1 MTKPGAAGFKDPP
14 GAPRHRDGHND
25 DSGSRFLR
33 SRPRAVCT
41 GRRFSNLA
49 EHRRTAELGSRYPA
63 CTERIVTVRD
73 GVQLAVRDQGPIRAE
88 ATVVLLHGLCLEQG
102 SWAGQ
107 IRHLTRQ
114 WGDRIR
120 IISYDHRG
128 HGRSG
133 TAPKRTYVVEQLAA
147 DLADV
152 LAALDVTGPLTLAG
166 HSMGGMVALA
176 YLGLPPADRPV
187 EPRGLVLAATAA
199 GRLAE
204 RGVARLLASPATDV
218 LCGLAARTP
227 QRAVRLLSK
236 PVCATLALQVGNHAR
251 PTLTTLFATALA
263 TTSLTTA
270 VGFLPGL
277 RSYDQSSTLAS
288 VRAQTIIISGGA
300 DLLTPPSH
308 ARDLAA
314 AIPGATHLH
323 LPMAGHML
331 LHEAPHAVTD
341 AISRTI
347 ATRISAHPLP
357 KAPIRLPG
365 QRNSEHAKTA

>member
-1 MTKPGAAGFKDPP
+1 MATASAAPSAP
-14 GAPRHRDGHND
+14 VSLGAP
-25 DSGSRFLR
+25 SFLR
-33 SRPRAVCT
+33 SRLRAERT
-41 GRRFSNLA
+41 GRR
-49 EHRRTAELGSRYPA
+49 HPA

-73 GVQLAVRDQGPIRAE
+73 GVQLAVRDQGPSRAE
-88 ATVVLLHGLCLEQG
+88 ATVVLLHGLCLEKG

-133 TAPKRTYVVEQLAA
+133 SAPNRTYTVEQLAE

-152 LAALDVTGPLTLAG
+152 LTALRVTGPLTLAG

-176 YLGLPPADRPV
+176 YLGRPPADRPV
-187 EPRGLVLAATAA
+187 EPHGLVLAATAA

-204 RGVARLLASPATDV
+204 RGVARLLASPATDM
-218 LCGLAARTP
+218 LCALAAVAP
-227 QRAVRLLSK
+227 QRAIRLLTK
-236 PVCATLALQVGNHAR
+236 PVCATLALQVGGHAR
-251 PTLTTLFATALA
+251 STLKALFTNVLVATG
-263 TTSLTTA
+263 SLDTA

-277 RSYDQSSTLAS
+277 RSYDQTSTLAS
-288 VRAQTIIISGGA
+288 IRAQTTILSGGV

-308 ARDLAA
+308 SHDLAS
-314 AIPGATHLH
+314 AIPGAAHEH
-323 LPMAGHML
+323 LPTAGHML
-331 LHEAPHAVTD
+331 LQEATHAVTD

-347 ATRISAHPLP
+347 ATRISARPRPTALVHP
-357 KAPIRLPG
+357 PG
-365 QRNSEHAKTA
+365 QRYSAHPRTA

>member
-1 MTKPGAAGFKDPP
+1 MCSWRCETK
-14 GAPRHRDGHND
+14 
-25 DSGSRFLR
+25 
-33 SRPRAVCT
+33 
-41 GRRFSNLA
+41 
-49 EHRRTAELGSRYPA
+49 
-63 CTERIVTVRD
+63 
-73 GVQLAVRDQGPIRAE
+73 GPTIRAE

-187 EPRGLVLAATAA
+187 EPRGFVLAATAA

-218 LCGLAARTP
+218 LCGLAALHP
-227 QRAVRLLSK
+227 QRAVRLLTK

-251 PTLTTLFATALA
+251 P
-263 TTSLTTA
+263 
-270 VGFLPGL
+270 
-277 RSYDQSSTLAS
+277 
-288 VRAQTIIISGGA
+288 
-300 DLLTPPSH
+300 
-308 ARDLAA
+308 
-314 AIPGATHLH
+314 H
-323 LPMAGHML
+323 LPHCS
-331 LHEAPHAVTD
+331 
-341 AISRTI
+341 SRPSP
-347 ATRISAHPLP
+347 RHP
-357 KAPIRLPG
+357 
-365 QRNSEHAKTA
+365 